1 MEVDQVPILDAV
13 ERELKELSP
22 GLKGIVWERTQGNAL
37 DVPEKAEPDAWILQT
52 PGLWGWTKKS
62 ELDGTHPGIAKLLA
76 KITAN
81 ISQAKHCVDISAWGI
96 PHIPFA
102 PAGAYP
108 DGQFLDAMC
117 DGLRIAA
124 TNLGSSPQHRLKVRL
139 LTGVLATGLG
149 GVSPGEFLTVL
160 NNKIGKTAGDI
171 DFNVAAMTTDTPR
184 SQNHSKLIVV
194 DGNSVICGGINWMSN
209 FYIQDGDWSVKG
221 GLGGRAPVT
230 DLDIAVRGP
239 AALSA
244 GKFLD
249 RLWGWACANKDGK
262 AQIASSLPQTGLIP
276 ALYGDVQS
284 PAVGALDVISVGSL
298 GYGIQVKDE
307 ESKFVLPAIPQVE
320 QAAYKLLFGA
330 KTFNHTNT
338 DRDWMTVNPD
348 ANVIR
353 VLIENARKKVVL
365 SQQDINGF
373 SALPLLQ
380 PLFDV
385 RLVDALVLRATA
397 GVQVRIVLSTP
408 GRPDYSNIE
417 KITEAMQSLRDRA
430 IVHTGSEAAARKLL
444 GEYLQLTTLRVSD
457 APAWLDG
464 TKYRLHTKLV
474 CVDDRAFY
482 VGSKNAYPDTTQDH
496 GFVIE
501 DEAAAQQ
508 LNQAFLEPQWKYSQA
523 NICKW

>member
-1 MEVDQVPILDAV
+1 MEVDQVTILDAV
-13 ERELKELSP
+13 ERELREVSP

-37 DVPEKAEPDAWILQT
+37 DVPQKAEPDAWILQT
-52 PGLWGWTKKS
+52 PGLWGWAKKS
-62 ELDGTHPGIAKLLA
+62 ELDGEHPGITKLLA
-76 KITAN
+76 RIRAN
-81 ISQAKHCVDISAWGI
+81 IGQAQRCVDISAWGI
-96 PHIPFA
+96 PHIPVS

-108 DGQFLDAMC
+108 DGQFLIAMC
-117 DGLRIAA
+117 DGLRTAA

-139 LTGVLATGLG
+139 LTGVVTTDFG
-149 GVSPGEFLTVL
+149 GVSPKDFLDVL
-160 NNKIGKTAGDI
+160 KDKIGKPAGDI
-171 DFNVAAMTTDTPR
+171 DFNITAMTTDAPR

-194 DGNSVICGGINWMSN
+194 DGSSVICGGINWMSN
-209 FYIQDGDWSVKG
+209 FYIQDGEWWVKG

-230 DLDIAVRGP
+230 DLDIALRGP

-249 RLWGWACANKDGK
+249 RLWAWASVHKGK
-262 AQIASSLPQTGLIP
+262 GADIASSLPEGGLF
-276 ALYGDVQS
+276 AKLYGDVQS
-284 PAVGALDVISVGSL
+284 PAVGDLDVISVGSL
-298 GYGIQVKDE
+298 GYGIQVRDDE
-307 ESKFVLPAIPQVE
+307 SEFALPAIPQIE
-320 QAAYKLLFGA
+320 QGAYSYFMGY
-330 KTFNHTNT
+330 KTSNDTNT

-353 VLIENARKKVVL
+353 VLIENARKNVVL

-373 SALPLLQ
+373 SALPLNQ

-385 RLVDALVLRATA
+385 RLVDALVQRAAA
-397 GVQVRIVLSTP
+397 GIPVRIVLSTP

-417 KITEAMQSLRDRA
+417 KITEAMKSLLDRA
-430 IVHTGSEAAARKLL
+430 IVHTKNESEARKLL
-444 GEYLQLTTLRVSD
+444 GKYVQLATLRVSD
-457 APAWLDG
+457 AAAWPDG

-501 DEAAAQQ
+501 NEAAAQQ
-508 LNQAFLEPQWKYSQA
+508 LIQAFLDPQWKYSQA
-523 NICKW
+523 NICTW